1 MILLGP
7 ILFWISLTTFYFR
20 LPKELRSVYV
30 AQKPGGFYVGAIRML
45 FAEYRRQHGY
55 DWLLWLMSASGAVTL
70 VIAIALVADAM
81 SKR

>member
-7 ILFWISLTTFYFR
+7 ILFWISLATFYFR
-20 LPKELRSVYV
+20 LPKELRGVYV
-30 AQKPGGFYVGAIRML
+30 AKKPGGFYIGAIRML
-45 FAEYRRQHGY
+45 FVQYRRQHGY
-55 DWLLWLMSASGAVTL
+55 DWLLWIMSASGAVTL

>member
-7 ILFWISLTTFYFR
+7 ILFWTSLAMFYFR
-20 LPKELRSVYV
+20 LPKELRRVYV
-30 AQKPGGFYVGAIRML
+30 AQKPGGFYIGAIRML

-55 DWLLWLMSASGAVTL
+55 DWLLWIMSASGAATL
-70 VIAIALVADAM
+70 VVAIALVAETM